1 MSHPLSTVGLT
12 EDELTANEAEAASHD
27 SHDSEPL
34 LSSGGGTSPPAG
46 RGRGG
51 GKSGAR
57 GVGSAAVAVSSSAVA
72 VGSSAVAGAR
82 GLIRSVSKKKK
93 KTSSSANSKSSS
105 LSSSSSSRA
114 SGAGGA
120 AAPSVAAPAP
130 GDALPPPRISFVA
143 LLVFSFLSFSAFAVA
158 EVIYALAANSLSML
172 GDSASMI
179 VDAITYGMNL
189 AAVLHAQFHNASGG
203 GASSNEDGVDVTAL
217 ARHGMMREVRG
228 EGREGIAASSRV
240 LPPFCAAA
248 ARAAAARAA
257 VAFLRV
263 RSIQRC
269 VARGGA
275 RVGKGR
281 CSLG

>member
-12 EDELTANEAEAASHD
+12 EDELTANEAEAALHD

-57 GVGSAAVAVSSSAVA
+57 GVGSAAVAVSSTAVA

-93 KTSSSANSKSSS
+93 KTSSSENSKSSS
-105 LSSSSSSRA
+105 LSSSSSRA

-189 AAVLHAQFHNASGG
+189 AAVLHAQFHNARGG